1 MREQIEFLRQ
11 TRRRFKTT
19 GAIAPS
25 SRFLAGAM
33 TRHLVHHD
41 RPARILEIGPGTGAV
56 TRRIAGLLK
65 PQDRLDLVELNDD
78 FAAILE
84 QRFRTDAL
92 FRRVAEQ
99 TTLSNCSLQEFRTDL
114 QYDFVISGLPLN
126 NFSAEMVREIFEI
139 YFRLLAPGGVLSY
152 FEYMYVRPIRKLVTA
167 GEEKARLRTLDEIMK
182 AYRLRHH
189 IRTDWVFV
197 NLPPAWVQHLRN
209 DDPPVAPEIADK
221 VTAVGLMS

>member
-11 TRRRFKTT
+11 TRQRFKTT

-33 TRHLVHHD
+33 TRHLAVHD
-41 RPARILEIGPGTGAV
+41 RPASILEIGPGTGAV
-56 TRRIAGLLK
+56 TRRIVKLLK

-84 QRFRTDAL
+84 RRFRMDAP
-92 FRRVAEQ
+92 FHHVAEQ

-114 QYDFVISGLPLN
+114 QYDFIISGLPLN
-126 NFSAEMVREIFEI
+126 NFSAEMVQEIFEI

-152 FEYMYVRPIRKLVTA
+152 FEYMYVRPIRKLVTGGA
-167 GEEKARLRTLDEIMK
+167 EKSRLQTLDEIMG
-182 AYRLRHH
+182 AYRSRHH

-197 NLPPAWVQHLRN
+197 NIPPAWVQHLRN
-209 DDPPVAPEIADK
+209 DD
-221 VTAVGLMS
+221 TAAASETAEETIVVGTAS

>member
-1 MREQIEFLRQ
+1 MREQIAFLRQ

-33 TRHLVHHD
+33 TRYLVRDD
-41 RPARILEIGPGTGAV
+41 RPVRILEIGPGTGAV
-56 TRRIAGLLK
+56 TRRIVKLLK

-84 QRFRTDAL
+84 RRFRTDAS
-92 FRRVAEQ
+92 FRRVVDQ

-139 YFRLLAPGGVLSY
+139 YFRLLAPVGVLSY

-167 GEEKARLRTLDEIMK
+167 GEEKARLQALDEIMRS
-182 AYRLRHH
+182 YRSRHH
-189 IRTDWVFV
+189 LRTDWVFA

-209 DDPPVAPEIADK
+209 DDDTPASETPDNVS
-221 VTAVGLMS
+221 AVGSIS

>member
-11 TRRRFKTT
+11 TRRRFQTT

-25 SRFLAGAM
+25 SRFLAKAM
-33 TRHLVHHD
+33 ARHLVGHD
-41 RPARILEIGPGTGAV
+41 RPVHILEIGPGTGAV
-56 TRRIAGLLK
+56 TRRIVQLLK

-84 QRFRTDAL
+84 RRFRTDAS
-92 FRRVAEQ
+92 FRRVVEQ

-114 QYDFVISGLPLN
+114 QYDFVVSGLPLN

-152 FEYMYVRPIRKLVTA
+152 FEYMYVRPIRKLVT
-167 GEEKARLRTLDEIMK
+167 GGNEKSRLRALDEIMRS
-182 AYRLRHH
+182 YRSRYHL
-189 IRTDWVFV
+189 RTDWVFV
-197 NLPPAWVQHLRN
+197 NTPPAWVQHLRN
-209 DDPPVAPEIADK
+209 DDPPVASDAANEASR
-221 VTAVGLMS
+221 VGSVS